1 MIVMTVTDVRKHF
14 GALLDAVQH
23 EPVLILRSNR
33 AVAVIMSAEEYRR
46 ICGIT
51 SFKVNRAKLTKRTT
65 GSRKSR

>member
-33 AVAVIMSAEEYRR
+33 AVAVIMSA
-46 ICGIT
+46 
-51 SFKVNRAKLTKRTT
+51 
-65 GSRKSR
+65 